1 MQSLIVTICYIT
13 SRSLSAR
20 RLEHLF
26 LLNNLATFN
35 IERVTM
41 RITQPVRLVK
51 KKTRKKHE
59 KRERMTRFSPI
70 LLTWHTYRHSEPPA
84 RQADARRPD
93 ARGRKL
99 NGRKPGDRW
108 LTTAGPTIAAPAT
121 DGSRPQA
128 HDCRSLHNQVPRTRG
143 SGDSGPCSRVSHN
156 QEPRNPQPGRRPQ
169 VRYQSRPQLARY
181 QAPPQSRPQLA
192 PPQLPSQLAPPQACP
207 QHVTRH
213 VLRHLPR
220 HLPRQYIAA
229 SLCPS

>member
-1 MQSLIVTICYIT
+1 VQSLIVTICYIT

-121 DGSRPQA
+121 DGSRPQTPQSEPRRQMA
-128 HDCRSLHNQVPRTRG
+128 HDRRLHNRSP
-143 SGDSGPCSRVSHN
+143 GD
-156 QEPRNPQPGRRPQ
+156 RRSKPAG
-169 VRYQSRPQLARY
+169 SRPQA
-181 QAPPQSRPQLA
+181 PQSQ
-192 PPQLPSQLAPPQACP
+192 
-207 QHVTRH
+207 
-213 VLRHLPR
+213 PR
-220 HLPRQYIAA
+220 RQMAHDRRLTTAAA
-229 SLCPS
+229 STTRYPAPGALATAGPQPDFL